1 LHAEVSMYRTRKLLT
16 PQEIEDLQER
26 MEAMEELDFRE
37 RREVRKNRT
46 GDHRPRLAAAPA

>member
-1 LHAEVSMYRTRKLLT
+1 MYRTRKLLT

-46 GDHRPRLAAAPA
+46 GEHRPRLAATPA